1 MTEEIIKPTRVITGI
16 VPGKLDGEI
25 QKLFANARSI
35 DLQTADQVDP
45 HRAILDG
52 EEFSLFV
59 SYHPRVVL
67 DLSTKPLFS
76 ADKIDEAIDDAIFA
90 YRAGEANEP
99 FLLIEA
105 DLPTGDI
112 RRVWVGTFYDA
123 GVEPSSLSYIYC
135 RTEDDMAA
143 RATHDYVNSVGLN
156 IKLHHLRGKL
166 AESIID
172 KLRFNP
178 DSGLAL
184 AHSTDPELLHSDLV
198 DLANC
203 I

>member
-1 MTEEIIKPTRVITGI
+1 MTESTAKPSRTIVGI
-16 VPGKLDGEI
+16 VPGNLDGPI

-35 DLQTADQVDP
+35 DLRTAEQVDP

-52 EEFSLFV
+52 EEFSLPV
-59 SYHPRVVL
+59 SYHPRAVL
-67 DLSTKPLFS
+67 ELSPKPIFS

-105 DLPTGDI
+105 DLPAGDI
-112 RRVWVGTFYDA
+112 RRVWIGTFYDN
-123 GVEPSSLSYIYC
+123 GVEPSSLSTIYC
-135 RTEDDMAA
+135 RTEDEMAG
-143 RATHDYVNSVGLN
+143 RATLDYVNSVGLN

-166 AESIID
+166 AESIIE